1 MPTFHAH
8 PYLSSPFPAAPAP
21 ATLQNLP
28 GRLKPTTQDL
38 PPRPTPTGQAPSVTP
53 PTSHTSPAPSGPPTS
68 PPAPGPYQPT
78 SPAQALHAS
87 PTVQDLPPRPSPAAR
102 RQGLS
107 FLVHAPAKA
116 GKSTFGDSGP
126 QPRLILDIEG
136 TAVWTPSRKTEWSP
150 RQGPP
155 PQQGRRVVAGYGQP
169 SVTPDWETCLVVVRD
184 AATIAEAYRVLNAGR
199 HPFNSLSVDS
209 LTEGQQRVIDN
220 EVGIKKVERDNWGHL
235 LRVMGL
241 LVRQHRDLLIH
252 PVKPLWSVTFIAG
265 THMRDGKWRPL
276 VQGQLQDYLPYYV
289 DVEGYLNANADGTRD
304 LLIGP
309 HPDYETGE
317 RVGGRLPYAPR
328 LGYPGRVAG
337 WDIESMLRKV
347 LSD

>member
-1 MPTFHAH
+1 M
-8 PYLSSPFPAAPAP
+8 
-21 ATLQNLP
+21 
-28 GRLKPTTQDL
+28 
-38 PPRPTPTGQAPSVTP
+38 
-53 PTSHTSPAPSGPPTS
+53 
-68 PPAPGPYQPT
+68 
-78 SPAQALHAS
+78 
-87 PTVQDLPPRPSPAAR
+87 
-102 RQGLS
+102 
-107 FLVHAPAKA
+107 HAPAKA

-136 TAVWTPSRKTEWSP
+136 TAVWTPSRKTEWNP
-150 RQGPP
+150 RQGAP
-155 PQQGRRVVAGYGQP
+155 PQQGTRVTAGYGQP
-169 SVTPDWETCLVVVRD
+169 SVVPDWETCLVMVRD
-184 AATIAEAYRVLNAGR
+184 ATTIAEAYRVLNSGR
-199 HPFNSLSVDS
+199 HPFNSMSVDS

-252 PVKPLWSVTFIAG
+252 PAKPLWSVTFIAG

-289 DVEGYLNANADGTRD
+289 DVEGYLNANPDGTRD

-309 HPDYETGE
+309 HPQYETGE

-328 LGYPGRVAG
+328 IGYPGRVDG
-337 WDIESMLRKV
+337 WSIEAMLAQV
-347 LSD
+347 LRESDHG